1 MATLDIETAPFQ
13 DDDIILTKVEMQYSG
28 GTIEDLCSEQIL
40 KLPKT
45 CRPKDHLAF
54 LYRLH
59 HNGELMHRDNTSS
72 YSKSMTVVIEA
83 NVLVSET
90 CKPKIQMKWKS
101 NVDFS
106 APLNPSFVAPGQTMQ
121 RSKRPPSLPVT
132 ASNKSQSDPPQLSN
146 AASSVEIGQQR
157 HRAISTGHIGVT
169 MTLTAPR
176 DVYVGEPFTWDV
188 FIVNGSS
195 KPRKLAIVV
204 IPKRSLADVKSHLAK
219 RSSSS
224 SASGRRGELEL
235 ADATMDENRLYAM
248 QKSAGR
254 EEVQI
259 VSLSTEVRLGTL
271 NPGFCHNAELKFLPL
286 ASGVLHIETI
296 RVIDLV
302 ANESIDVRDLPEI
315 VADDRNGNSRI
326 LGGIADTVAQSLT
339 AIRSRQKRP
348 LLGTAISDGIEMPDY
363 DEKGVYNAEFRS
375 PRRRGPPPFDFER
388 LTRFMSYGFI
398 ISPAQYHWFAFLAR
412 TFPVTK
418 ESATLPALQRV
429 GFDQFIFAPFGLACF
444 FTFMTV
450 TEGGGRRAVTRK
462 FQDPFVSTVGIAWT
476 AYLSL
481 TNSSDD
487 SPV

>member
-13 DDDIILTKVEMQYSG
+13 DDDILLTKVETQYSG
-28 GTIEDLCSEQIL
+28 GAIEDLCSEDIL
-40 KLPKT
+40 KLPKK

-59 HNGELMHRDNTSS
+59 HNGELMHKDNTSP
-72 YSKSMTVVIEA
+72 YSRSLTVVIEA

-101 NVDFS
+101 NVEFS
-106 APLNPSFVAPGQTMQ
+106 APLNPNFVAPGQAMQ
-121 RSKRPPSLPVT
+121 RSKRPPNLPVT
-132 ASNKSQSDPPQLSN
+132 AGNKDLSDQSQLAN
-146 AASSVEIGQQR
+146 AANNVESGQQR
-157 HRAISTGHIGVT
+157 HQAISTGHNGVT

-204 IPKRSLADVKSHLAK
+204 IPKRNLAGVKSYLSK

-224 SASGRRGELEL
+224 SASGRRGNLEM
-235 ADATMDENRLYAM
+235 ADAAMDENRLYAM
-248 QKSAGR
+248 QKSVSR

-286 ASGVLHIETI
+286 ASGVLHIEAI

-315 VADDRNGNSRI
+315 VADERNSI
-326 LGGIADTVAQSLT
+326 WS
-339 AIRSRQKRP
+339 
-348 LLGTAISDGIEMPDY
+348 
-363 DEKGVYNAEFRS
+363 S
-375 PRRRGPPPFDFER
+375 P
-388 LTRFMSYGFI
+388 
-398 ISPAQYHWFAFLAR
+398 
-412 TFPVTK
+412 K
-418 ESATLPALQRV
+418 E
-429 GFDQFIFAPFGLACF
+429 
-444 FTFMTV
+444 
-450 TEGGGRRAVTRK
+450 
-462 FQDPFVSTVGIAWT
+462 
-476 AYLSL
+476 
-481 TNSSDD
+481 
-487 SPV
+487 